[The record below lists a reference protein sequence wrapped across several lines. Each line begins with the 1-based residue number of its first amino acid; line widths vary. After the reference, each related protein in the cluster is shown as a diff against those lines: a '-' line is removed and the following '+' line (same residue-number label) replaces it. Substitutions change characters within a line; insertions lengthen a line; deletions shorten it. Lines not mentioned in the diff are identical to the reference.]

1 MLCFPILCNP
11 AISVVPGMNW
21 FQNGVSIEVL
31 PKTEVLK
38 LLLIFIKVRPPPPDS
53 LLGWIE
59 IEGVF
64 PIHGE
69 DVRCASDPSDKAGVW
84 HIAYVLR
91 AVMALVE
98 VQIR

>member
-1 MLCFPILCNP
+1 
-11 AISVVPGMNW
+11 MNW
-21 FQNGVSIEVL
+21 FQNGVKFGGL

-69 DVRCASDPSDKAGVW
+69 DVRFCASDPSDKAGVW
-84 HIAYVLR
+84 HIAYVSR
-91 AVMALVE
+91 ALVALVE
-98 VQIR
+98 VQKSAR